1 MPCNHHKPGSD
12 HPILSLLRL
21 RELGAIAGPRDDMRD
36 MYYLDS
42 ATLLVA
48 RSIPLGDEG
57 SSDL

>member
-1 MPCNHHKPGSD
+1 MPCNHHKLGRD
-12 HPILSLLRL
+12 HEIPSLLRL

-36 MYYLDS
+36 MYNLDA

-48 RSIPLGDEG
+48 WSIPLGDEG